1 MAATVTQPAS
11 PASCYRPIRFT
22 VLRSDP
28 VLSQIDEVFIADS
41 SDVSTLGNDLQV
53 GDVVMLFSSAT
64 QGPVPLQAGQTILMD
79 AGCGPY
85 AGVHMVT
92 NYFTDSGDKYAVI
105 QSANYGDYTPPD
117 IGAFRVWLN
126 NYAIHLRLLVYPTVG
141 SAPEVVDLRATPD
154 ATGRAHFNV
163 DLRIRD
169 FFTHRI
175 DHFVVPP
182 TSGIAHDAHGV
193 TALFYRV
200 HIAEIYDVPGS
211 SAVPDP
217 FDGTHDV
224 LVDDAND
231 VSSYRVAVNAVH
243 PFAGDVLNWSEPSM
257 SEFVVGG
264 TSYARKVLSMLPRGV
279 VRTQSGEVAGRKV
292 TLRPGERFGI
302 HMLTDQATDYEIDGP
317 RLRIYNLTNTPAI
330 HGDVVFTMS
339 GPTSSFRVGIGPGDL
354 GETVDGM
361 TRYAVWIRFEN
372 SNFHSEPIEVTV
384 DARCKEGA
392 RQFAWLNKLGGVDSH
407 TFTGREIGTSNTKRA
422 TVQKPYGVGT
432 GFDWM
437 ERTYRAEPE
446 RSRVVS
452 TAPIHRDVKQ
462 WLAEDLCESANV
474 IVQDHGRWC
483 PCIITSGDVRSYSTG
498 PGMQPCTVEFR
509 MGVDE
514 LSQQA

>member
-1 MAATVTQPAS
+1 MRVKVSRT
-11 PASCYRPIRFT
+11 
-22 VLRSDP
+22 DP
-28 VLSQIDEVFIADS
+28 PGAIIDEVFIADS
-41 SDVSTLGNDLQV
+41 GDVSTLGNGLNV
-53 GDVVMLFSSAT
+53 GDVVILYTSTYS
-64 QGPVPLQAGQTILMD
+64 GPIPPIAGQTIILDNDM
-79 AGCGPY
+79 GPY
-85 AGVHMVT
+85 AGVRMVT
-92 NYFTDSGDKYAVI
+92 NAFTDGGDKYMVI
-105 QSANYGDYTPPD
+105 DAQDHGGFTPASPFM
-117 IGAFRVWLN
+117 GSFKVWLN

-175 DHFVVPP
+175 DRFVVPP
-182 TSGIAHDAHGV
+182 VSGIAHDAHGV

-257 SEFVVGG
+257 SDFVVGG